1 MVSESVQTNG
11 GLGYAPNGGP
21 GYPHIGGPVYIHHS
35 PRRSG
40 HKEIRKIN
48 NGTIGRTF
56 DIKINGSWG
65 GLGSIEEGTSDDLTG
80 MKSFEGLPLN
90 CVRPISALYLML
102 ANKFSI

>member
-40 HKEIRKIN
+40 HKEIRKLN
-48 NGTIGRTF
+48 NRTIGKTF
-56 DIKINGSWG
+56 YVKVKEDG
-65 GLGSIEEGTSDDLTG
+65 GFGFNRSRY
-80 MKSFEGLPLN
+80 F
-90 CVRPISALYLML
+90 
-102 ANKFSI
+102 

>member
-40 HKEIRKIN
+40 HKEIRKLN
-48 NGTIGRTF
+48 NGTIGKTF
-56 DIKINGSWG
+56 YVKIKA
-65 GLGSIEEGTSDDLTG
+65 EGFG
-80 MKSFEGLPLN
+80 FN
-90 CVRPISALYLML
+90 RNRY
-102 ANKFSI
+102 F